1 MSYLKNIT
9 RFSGSGNLGGIL
21 TIQVARAADVDSIP
35 DPVAGIV
42 FGDIVLKAGKSFYTW
57 QVTDETAEANTR
69 GNPTP
74 EGFSKDNTLPFF
86 IPKDRSDI
94 RDMLEGATED
104 ELIVLFKDGNGK
116 QKLFGLLDHP
126 VQFEYS
132 TNSGAAHADRN
143 GYSCRFYYKGP
154 ENIFEYNGTLPTAP
168 AGAAPAIVRVNGT
181 VVASLQPGESIDFDT
196 DFEFDFAIVGT

>member
-1 MSYLKNIT
+1 MSYLKNIS

-21 TIQVARAADVDSIP
+21 TIQVARAADIESIP
-35 DPVAGIV
+35 DPLAGIV

-57 QVTDETAEANTR
+57 QVTTETAEANTR
-69 GNPTP
+69 GNPTA

-94 RDMLEGATED
+94 RTMLEAATED
-104 ELIVLFKDGNGK
+104 ELIVLYKDANGK
-116 QKLFGLLDHP
+116 QKLFGTLDHP

-154 ENIFEYNGTLPTAP
+154 ENMFEYNGTLPTAP
-168 AGAAPAIVRVNGT
+168 AGAAPAIVRYNG
-181 VVASLQPGESIDFDT
+181 VAIASLAPGETLNINSDFGFT
-196 DFEFDFAIVGT
+196 DFYVTT